1 MATYTTNQLTN
12 VRADA
17 VQIKCPYCGNEGF
30 YTIKE
35 KYGPFV
41 VLCDSEDGTGCGRYF
56 VIMVKFSA
64 IVTTMAIADT
74 E

>member
-17 VQIKCPYCGNEGF
+17 VQIKCPYCGHEGF

-35 KYGPFV
+35 KYGPSL
-41 VLCDSEDGTGCGRYF
+41 VLCDSEGCDRYF